1 MRNAGS
7 HDVADRHA
15 EGQKRHSVS
24 RLPPIALA
32 PTPQSMLQDDIMHLP
47 ALSLNP
53 NSGRRAAEDWN
64 VAPLGSSR
72 ALSSGVVR
80 RRVTAGTGL
89 EPLSLKPLRQP
100 TSTEKGGNASSLPSA
115 STRLPRQPLFQASAL
130 SPRGGLDKDSPS
142 SFGGRAGLPRAKGPS
157 DRRDIQRT
165 HDILSGASPRRPQM
179 SEGQSASRPQGL
191 PLRPEASVASIGVPG
206 EVSPRSAKR
215 HPGGVEPAIVRWTS
229 TQSAPNESQGRAP
242 DPKHAA
248 KCAAVANLQRLFFE
262 EVGRSGDANAA
273 AAAALLRLAEESRPQ
288 TELTP
293 RRMHD

>member
-1 MRNAGS
+1 
-7 HDVADRHA
+7 
-15 EGQKRHSVS
+15 
-24 RLPPIALA
+24 
-32 PTPQSMLQDDIMHLP
+32 MHLP

-89 EPLSLKPLRQP
+89 EPLSLNPLRQP

-115 STRLPRQPLFQASAL
+115 KTRLPRQPLFQASAL
-130 SPRGGLDKDSPS
+130 SSHGGLDKDSPS
-142 SFGGRAGLPRAKGPS
+142 SFGGRASLPRAKGLF

-191 PLRPEASVASIGVPG
+191 PLRPEASVASIEVPR

-215 HPGGVEPAIVRWTS
+215 HLDSGGVEPAIVGWTS
-229 TQSAPNESQGRAP
+229 TQSAPNESQGHAP

-293 RRMHD
+293 RTSTGSR